1 MSLTAAGPSEKPAI
15 YMLISTAAHSQSAD
29 GTSLIPA
36 RVERQRRGFCVIC
49 ALLHALQKVVFAFS
63 YRMIHRR
70 TLLETS
76 IELYIIPQ
84 SRGYFFFSPRKL
96 SFSSSSPEDFSSI
109 FRFSTF
115 LNHDHELLFDGGW
128 FQLRPPVSR
137 KCSPPCCLHE
147 LQHICVT
154 LLLLN
159 VSLLLQPLPLAF
171 SVQL

>member
-49 ALLHALQKVVFAFS
+49 ALLHALQKVVFAFL

-84 SRGYFFFSPRKL
+84 SRGYFFFPRKL

-115 LNHDHELLFDGGW
+115 LNLDQEMLFVGGW
-128 FQLRPPVSR
+128 FQQRPPVMSLEDVLR
-137 KCSPPCCLHE
+137 LAVYTNCSTSMSLCC
-147 LQHICVT
+147 
-154 LLLLN
+154 
-159 VSLLLQPLPLAF
+159 F
-171 SVQL
+171 